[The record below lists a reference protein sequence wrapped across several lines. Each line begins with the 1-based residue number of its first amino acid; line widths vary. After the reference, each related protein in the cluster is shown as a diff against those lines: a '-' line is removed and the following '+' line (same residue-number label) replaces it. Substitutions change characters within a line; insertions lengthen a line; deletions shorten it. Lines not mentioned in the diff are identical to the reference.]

1 MRGSYLISLVAW
13 IHVVEAFVGSRSVV
27 EDIES
32 RQSTRCNWG
41 NTRYRSKLKYRL
53 DSSHGMVDNIDRK
66 RSVLNSETTD
76 ELSDLK
82 KERVRQSYSRRQPRK
97 LRRIF
102 GWRRKGRLRRRKLQL
117 QEESHSQD
125 LTVDLQEKSA
135 VDFGKDTDAITHTD
149 SSPSESTEG
158 NRDRGQ
164 DSMQKLLT
172 QTDSSSDESTE
183 NNREI
188 GQDRMQKFLTETDSS
203 SDESTVDIRER
214 GKNRMQ
220 KHLDRENGRRL
231 EFKNSKKATKSLSF
245 DKLDRKHLFHEY
257 MRSSPDSFSD
267 QSFYK
272 NTDKK
277 VRRWSVRKLNSEECA
292 TYRSSTNLSE
302 DRFRYELMESKG
314 NYFRFSIPLLPI
326 VGIDLTPIIDAFV
339 YHSHDIKNE
348 EENSIYV
355 QSVRVSLLSDS
366 FEISDSKEF
375 IDGDE
380 SMKKLSLSMM
390 APEVINT
397 LKKLKEII
405 SPRMVLTAKL
415 YWSVGNDSSTG
426 QDVIQRF
433 RQSKKARLGVDTN
446 LTTSFTIP
454 SSLPVNIPGIVI
466 RKFCSGIVQK
476 ILSTLLPKLLK
487 QIEDDFMRWRID
499 DASDEA

>member
-32 RQSTRCNWG
+32 RQSTRYNWG

-53 DSSHGMVDNIDRK
+53 DSSHGMVDKIDRK

-135 VDFGKDTDAITHTD
+135 VDFGKDTDAITQTD
-149 SSPSESTEG
+149 SSPSESTDG
-158 NRDRGQ
+158 NRERGQ
-164 DSMQKLLT
+164 DSMQKLLAQT
-172 QTDSSSDESTE
+172 DSSPDESTENNRERGQDSMQKFLTETDSSSDESTE
-183 NNREI
+183 NNKER

-214 GKNRMQ
+214 GKDRMQ
-220 KHLDRENGRRL
+220 NYFDRDNGRRL

-267 QSFYK
+267 QSF
-272 NTDKK
+272 
-277 VRRWSVRKLNSEECA
+277 
-292 TYRSSTNLSE
+292 
-302 DRFRYELMESKG
+302 
-314 NYFRFSIPLLPI
+314 
-326 VGIDLTPIIDAFV
+326 
-339 YHSHDIKNE
+339 
-348 EENSIYV
+348 
-355 QSVRVSLLSDS
+355 
-366 FEISDSKEF
+366 
-375 IDGDE
+375 
-380 SMKKLSLSMM
+380 
-390 APEVINT
+390 
-397 LKKLKEII
+397 
-405 SPRMVLTAKL
+405 
-415 YWSVGNDSSTG
+415 
-426 QDVIQRF
+426 
-433 RQSKKARLGVDTN
+433 
-446 LTTSFTIP
+446 
-454 SSLPVNIPGIVI
+454 
-466 RKFCSGIVQK
+466 
-476 ILSTLLPKLLK
+476 
-487 QIEDDFMRWRID
+487 
-499 DASDEA
+499 